1 MLLPSE
7 CLLESLI
14 VIVGQKMP
22 YDPDSKGVEG
32 RAIEEK
38 GLGPSN
44 SNSGESKDEGK
55 DDDLEI
61 FKDDSKEVDP
71 ADYPGIEV
79 TDMVITPS
87 KKSPVDEGLEV
98 KIVFE
103 LDRDVIAGFWS
114 VKFLVDSSDN
124 RIIKILGETEPE
136 DYPSGE
142 SDMYFSV
149 DRITVDDIPPST
161 LTNSGLLM
169 CCFMADGVEV
179 ATVNSVVN
187 VFKDDSGNVM
197 REILN
202 PLG

>member
-1 MLLPSE
+1 
-7 CLLESLI
+7 
-14 VIVGQKMP
+14 MP
-22 YDPDSKGVEG
+22 FDPDSKGVEG
-32 RAIEEK
+32 KKFEDK
-38 GLGPSN
+38 GFGPP
-44 SNSGESKDEGK
+44 ESKQDGK

-61 FKDDSKEVDP
+61 YRDDSKEVDP

-79 TDMVITPS
+79 TDLVITPS
-87 KKSPVDEGLEV
+87 KKSPVEDGLEV
-98 KIVFE
+98 KMVFE
-103 LDRDVIAGFWS
+103 LDRDVIAGFWT

-142 SDMYFSV
+142 SDMYFTV
-149 DRITVDDIPPST
+149 ARITVDDIPPST

-187 VFKDDSGNVM
+187 VFKDDNGNVM